1 LLETHNKPYTTTLPH
16 TREIMR
22 NRKDKNAEIVVLGL
36 ISELETLV
44 YNKEESFKSKTVHY
58 VGVYVGIESPIYKN
72 IKDFDI
78 RNKFSQY
85 STNEENKSSNIS
97 NRIKFKHLLEDVIKV
112 INSEGIL
119 KTERK
124 NWFSELSN
132 WKILGVLFAALL
144 IGIGVGRWIEKYE
157 VFKKE
162 KNELS
167 FDSRLSTFDKTDNV
181 GYINKGTKETNS

>member
-1 LLETHNKPYTTTLPH
+1 LPH
-16 TREIMR
+16 TRESMR